1 MWSILEDDNLTLLSR
16 NHKTTQEIIKPKNT
30 NYPTI
35 VHLSCPKHR
44 HFFLPSTTLSNHTL
58 SITLKLRQTVGSQ
71 ITSNNH

>member
-35 VHLSCPKHR
+35 FHLSCPKHR
-44 HFFLPSTTLSNHTL
+44 HFFFALNNFIEPYVEHNPQAETDCRITNH
-58 SITLKLRQTVGSQ
+58 LK
-71 ITSNNH
+71 